1 MLDLKGETLD
11 LSFEGLDW
19 IGLFR
24 VSEACYGVLE
34 TFFGGLEGLI
44 RGLGDLIWDQI
55 CLVWGLGDL
64 FWGQF
69 GVRLA
74 WFGLICS
81 LGELILGLT

>member
-1 MLDLKGETLD
+1 MDWLVQ
-11 LSFEGLDW
+11 GLR
-19 IGLFR
+19 GLFW
-24 VSEACYGVLE
+24 SLGD
-34 TFFGGLEGLI
+34 FFWGLEGLI
-44 RGLGDLIWDQI
+44 WGLGDLIWDQI

-81 LGELILGLT
+81 LGELILGLGGLT